1 MKFSL
6 FVQPPW
12 PEPTTDHQS
21 RTYHEAVE
29 QIQFAE
35 ELGFDSVWLAEHHF
49 TRFGIVPL
57 ALPFACYVAAK
68 TERIRI
74 GTGVSV
80 LTFQNPVFM
89 AEQTAMLDILSKG
102 RLDFGVGRGQVVYE
116 YGNLNVDYESRTQR
130 FDEIVDIIL
139 GLWSTP
145 GFTYHGKYDQVT
157 DMTIT
162 PSPVQQPH
170 PPMYLAVSKTPASVD
185 VAIARDLPVLTGA
198 TTPDDDVLGI
208 RQIYFDRC
216 AAAGKRP
223 LVENMPFF
231 RLAYVAEDEQRAR
244 QEPRAALTWIRDLN
258 GLRRTLTGGS
268 EIYMDLDHWRRT
280 RPQEPP
286 SYDSELKNTVYFGT
300 PDQMVGWIRHL
311 QEAHQ
316 VQYFGVNM
324 DFGLLTHTQ
333 TMRSMELF
341 AKEVMPKFRT

>member
-1 MKFSL
+1 
-6 FVQPPW
+6 
-12 PEPTTDHQS
+12 
-21 RTYHEAVE
+21 
-29 QIQFAE
+29 
-35 ELGFDSVWLAEHHF
+35 
-49 TRFGIVPL
+49 
-57 ALPFACYVAAK
+57 
-68 TERIRI
+68 
-74 GTGVSV
+74 
-80 LTFQNPVFM
+80 
-89 AEQTAMLDILSKG
+89 
-102 RLDFGVGRGQVVYE
+102 
-116 YGNLNVDYESRTQR
+116 
-130 FDEIVDIIL
+130 
-139 GLWSTP
+139 
-145 GFTYHGKYDQVT
+145 
-157 DMTIT
+157 
-162 PSPVQQPH
+162 
-170 PPMYLAVSKTPASVD
+170 MYLAVSKTPASVD

-324 DFGLLTHTQ
+324 DFGLLTHAQ